1 MWFHARGILAW
12 DRSGSSS
19 SIDAGHS
26 VYDTTSV
33 DCRLTSVKICVCGK
47 EKQMRCGA
55 VERVMERGRSATCAG
70 VVLPAGRDVVLPHV
84 LDRKLERR
92 SVMSARGSR
101 SAKTKNSYVCI

>member
-1 MWFHARGILAW
+1 M
-12 DRSGSSS
+12 
-19 SIDAGHS
+19 
-26 VYDTTSV
+26 YDTTSV

-70 VVLPAGRDVVLPHV
+70 VLPAGRDVLPHV

>member
-1 MWFHARGILAW
+1 M
-12 DRSGSSS
+12 
-19 SIDAGHS
+19 
-26 VYDTTSV
+26 YDTTSV

-70 VVLPAGRDVVLPHV
+70 VLPAGRDVLHHM

-92 SVMSARGSR
+92 SVMSARGS
-101 SAKTKNSYVCI
+101 KNSYVCIYVYTI